1 MLKGQVFANQLFENQ
16 IFALFVNTFTN
27 GKNGVSNNYKN
38 GMAITYSGSD
48 VTIDSGAVLI
58 QGRFLEEDTSTTISA
73 GADNMYCKLVVEIDL
88 DKTNTTTEFNQGYYK
103 IVKGANAYPTL
114 TQTNIVKNVSGV
126 YQYELARFRTTTSGI
141 TDFQDKRTFIDF
153 DSIYDEIEAHIDA
166 LENESN
172 LVFKTGSTM
181 TGTLV
186 AEGGVAG
193 DLTGNATTSTT
204 ASACSGNSATATKL
218 QTART
223 INGTSF
229 NGTANITTSKWGTAR
244 TLALTGAVSGSQS
257 VDGSGNIS
265 ITTTQNNIAVI
276 TGSATADAT
285 TSSTIAY
292 ATKDISYPSGYTK
305 SNSIVI
311 AFGLEALNSAQGY
324 NYGACL
330 GRSGIISGTSDYAM
344 IGGAGDMAVR
354 GNFRNINLR
363 DNDIRIRIQNVA
375 DTSQTFN
382 YKIVLMKVS

>member
-153 DSIYDEIEAHIDA
+153 DSIYDEIEQHIQDID
-166 LENESN
+166 E
-172 LVFKTGSTM
+172 GSLWVLKAGDTM
-181 TGTLV
+181 SGQLV
-186 AEGGVAG
+186 AEGGIVG
-193 DLTGNATTSTT
+193 NVQGNLQGNASTST
-204 ASACSGNSATATKL
+204 SAGTCTGNSATASKL
-218 QTART
+218 ATART
-223 INGTSF
+223 IALSGDVTGSISFDGSANKTMTTALQTNNGSNISVPLFDTSD
-229 NGTANITTSKWGTAR
+229 GTCTIKFCRRGHAVHVECWITINANHQGGMVTEEVTIPDWAKTTMSDTDHWKP
-244 TLALTGAVSGSQS
+244 LVTGQFIGNNIDNSRDNYFSLVKLVSGKYR
-257 VDGSGNIS
+257 VAGLVFRDLY
-265 ITTTQNNIAVI
+265 
-276 TGSATADAT
+276 
-285 TSSTIAY
+285 TSSGTYYCAGTY
-292 ATKDISYPSGYTK
+292 
-305 SNSIVI
+305 IV
-311 AFGLEALNSAQGY
+311 
-324 NYGACL
+324 
-330 GRSGIISGTSDYAM
+330 
-344 IGGAGDMAVR
+344 
-354 GNFRNINLR
+354 
-363 DNDIRIRIQNVA
+363 
-375 DTSQTFN
+375 
-382 YKIVLMKVS
+382 

>member
-153 DSIYDEIEAHIDA
+153 DSIYDEIEQHIQDID
-166 LENESN
+166 E
-172 LVFKTGSTM
+172 GSLWVLKAGDTM
-181 TGTLV
+181 SGQLV
-186 AEGGVAG
+186 AEGGIVG
-193 DLTGNATTSTT
+193 NVQGNLQGNASTST
-204 ASACSGNSATATKL
+204 SAGTCTGNSATATKL
-218 QTART
+218 ATART
-223 INGTSF
+223 IALSGAVTGSISFDGSANKTMTTSLPSYDGTYISINSFDSTDGYFTLLFRRRGNVVQVEIYGYAYANHSTIMLSSAQTITIPDWAKTSMSSTDHMIPLIKAPWSGNNIVRSTAFMLGKMVNGTYRVGGLIERSD
-229 NGTANITTSKWGTAR
+229 
-244 TLALTGAVSGSQS
+244 TGASTFY
-257 VDGSGNIS
+257 
-265 ITTTQNNIAVI
+265 TTGV
-276 TGSATADAT
+276 
-285 TSSTIAY
+285 Y
-292 ATKDISYPSGYTK
+292 
-305 SNSIVI
+305 IV
-311 AFGLEALNSAQGY
+311 
-324 NYGACL
+324 
-330 GRSGIISGTSDYAM
+330 
-344 IGGAGDMAVR
+344 
-354 GNFRNINLR
+354 
-363 DNDIRIRIQNVA
+363 
-375 DTSQTFN
+375 
-382 YKIVLMKVS
+382 